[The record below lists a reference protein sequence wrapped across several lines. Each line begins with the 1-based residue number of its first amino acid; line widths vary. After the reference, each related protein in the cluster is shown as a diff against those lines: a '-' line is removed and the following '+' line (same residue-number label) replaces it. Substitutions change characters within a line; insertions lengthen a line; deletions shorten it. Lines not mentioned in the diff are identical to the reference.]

1 MKIKSG
7 YKIRKIAGEN
17 VIVSIGTLNV
27 NMTKVISLND
37 TSVWLWEQLGGE
49 EFDAERVA
57 DLLCG
62 EYDVDHN
69 TALADAGAWIESLRQ
84 ANLIE
89 E

>member
-37 TSVWLWEQLGGE
+37 TSVWLWEQLGTE
-49 EFDAERVA
+49 EFDTEKVA

-62 EYDVDHN
+62 EYDVDREK
-69 TALADAGAWIESLRQ
+69 ALTDAAAWIKSLRE
-84 ANLIE
+84 ASLIE
-89 E
+89 D